1 MEEKIIQI
9 LAEIKNDKDIV
20 TRASKETS
28 IIDDIGLDSLQ
39 MINFLLRIEDEFAI
53 EFDFEQFNLSNL
65 SSIQG
70 LSHYISTLESA

>member
-9 LAEIKNDKDIV
+9 LAEIKNDNEIV
-20 TRASKETS
+20 TKASKETS

-65 SSIQG
+65 SSVEG
-70 LSHYISTLESA
+70 LSNYISTLESA